1 MPRYEYKCKGC
12 TWHGLLWKAMNQRD
26 DAHCPKCSRVVARNY
41 GVMGLPNTQNPVVD
55 NRFFNNG
62 RGEYDPGLGEVIHSR
77 KHRQEVMEAKGLHE
91 VSKYDKDLFLKDR
104 EIVPQT
110 TAEIKD
116 QVEKAEGMVQSGE
129 WKAGLPEKRVQ
140 EIENGKS
147 QGSSE

>member
-1 MPRYEYKCKGC
+1 MPRYEYKCGECK
-12 TWHGLLWKAMNQRD
+12 WHGLLWRPMDQRN
-26 DAHCPKCSRVVARNY
+26 DAFCPDCGA
-41 GVMGLPNTQNPVVD
+41 GMGRTYTKIGMPNTQSPVVD

-110 TAEIKD
+110 TEEIID

-147 QGSSE
+147 QESSE

>member
-12 TWHGLLWKAMNQRD
+12 TWHGLLWKAMDQRD

-41 GVMGLPNTQNPVVD
+41 GVMGLPNTQSPVVD

-110 TAEIKD
+110 TAEIID